1 MNLLALET
9 CFGKFSIAL
18 FKNGANIAYFESA
31 EETKQAEQLI
41 PAIEEMLAKNNLA
54 YKDLQAIVVCVG
66 PGSFTGLRI
75 GLAAAKGYELA
86 LKIKL
91 IGVSSLDAA
100 AIKKTSYPV
109 YLNANRGEAY
119 YQESANS
126 APALIPHN
134 GKFDELPTALEVGK
148 AALSNTPYT
157 THKSP
162 LYIRKPDAKLPSERA
177 DYKKMA
183 EMHAR
188 CFDKGWAAQEFH
200 NYEYILEEGGFVA
213 FKNVLGEVEIKTI
226 CVLPEYRRKGLA
238 QKLMQQI
245 SGDKIFLEVEE
256 NNIAAIGLYKKLGLT
271 QFGSRKDYYGAGK
284 NAILMSLQ
292 NKN

>member
-18 FKNGANIAYFESA
+18 FKNGECVSYFESA

-41 PAIEEMLAKNNLA
+41 PAIEELLAKNNTA
-54 YKDLQAIVVCVG
+54 YKALNAIAVCVG

-100 AIKKTSYPV
+100 AIKKGSYPV
-109 YLNANRGEAY
+109 YLNANRSEAY
-119 YQESANS
+119 FQASATS
-126 APALIPHN
+126 APAAIPYVGN
-134 GKFDELPTALEVGK
+134 FDELPTALEVGL
-148 AALSNTPYT
+148 AALANRTQDAT
-157 THKSP
+157 P
-162 LYIRKPDAKLPSERA
+162 LYIRKPDAKLPTERA

-183 EMHAR
+183 EMHAI
-188 CFDKGWAAQEFH
+188 CFDKAWAAQEFH
-200 NYEYILEEGGFVA
+200 NYEYILDDGGFVA

-226 CVLPEYRRKGLA
+226 CVLPEFRRKGLA

-256 NNIAAIGLYKKLGLT
+256 NNIAAISLYKKLGFA